1 MRASSLKLRA
11 REAGTSTRKGE
22 NFLLYPERITG
33 ENGNGSTT
41 HFNVAMSPSLPTGLQ
56 PEPENKCPDCLYL
69 KLDGIPVQPTSQDN
83 LDFWPAST
91 HAQTIDLYLT
101 VHFNEQWESLQ
112 QGRFK
117 FGLRGGELR
126 IKMENSEIPYEF
138 RQLIGSFEL
147 SQHPQRQSPKGRVPQ
162 KPSKGQS
169 HSGNSGTPKT
179 PVQEPNSKE
188 TEPVPVNICH
198 ITTKISEENPTWVFE
213 EEMGGLV
220 LKGVL
225 EQVKLATVTAIAFPC
240 RVEATFEVSKRDVC
254 LTDAEGLWPP
264 DLSRNKQA
272 ILARLIIQRL
282 LEPKLKPYLS
292 RAELHYD

>member
-1 MRASSLKLRA
+1 MSS
-11 REAGTSTRKGE
+11 
-22 NFLLYPERITG
+22 
-33 ENGNGSTT
+33 
-41 HFNVAMSPSLPTGLQ
+41 SLPTGLQ

-69 KLDGIPVQPTSQDN
+69 KLDGIPVQPESQDS
-83 LDFWPAST
+83 LDFWPVPT

-101 VHFNEQWESLQ
+101 IHFNEQWESLQ
-112 QGRFK
+112 QGRVK

-126 IKMENSEIPYEF
+126 IKMQNSEIPYEF

-147 SQHPQRQSPKGRVPQ
+147 CQQPQRQPPKGHIHQ
-162 KPSKGQS
+162 NLLNAQS
-169 HSGNSGTPKT
+169 HLENSGVQKT
-179 PVQEPNSKE
+179 QVQGNNSQE
-188 TEPVPVNICH
+188 TEQLPVNICH

-225 EQVKLATVTAIAFPC
+225 EQVKLATLNAIAFPC
-240 RVEATFEVSKRDVC
+240 HVEATFEVSQRDVC

-264 DLSRNKQA
+264 DISRNKKA